1 MCIPKCICVNHV
13 CAWCQQRSEASDPLK
28 LELQLFVSNHVG
40 AGNQTWVPKEQPV
53 FLIAAVF
60 SSHPPPFF
68 FFYINT
74 VSGSSG
80 WPQTQYIAK
89 GDLEFSPASTQVLG
103 F

>member
-1 MCIPKCICVNHV
+1 MSY
-13 CAWCQQRSEASDPLK
+13 R
-28 LELQLFVSNHVG
+28 VG

-60 SSHPPPFF
+60 SSHPLLFF
-68 FFYINT
+68 FFINT

-89 GDLEFSPASTQVLG
+89 ADLELSPASTQVLG